1 MEVRYW
7 IGNNNLSYET
17 WKKKKNTF
25 SVSGFLHKL
34 NKNKL
39 TVAEGSMRVRENEG
53 VWDEHACTAGLK

>member
-1 MEVRYW
+1 MRPE
-7 IGNNNLSYET
+7 
-17 WKKKKNTF
+17 KKKKKTNTF

-53 VWDEHACTAGLK
+53 VWDEHARTAGLK